1 MEHPNYYAIIPANVR
16 YDRELKDKAKLLYGE
31 IVSLSNKEKQCWA
44 SNQYFA
50 ELYGLSIETISRLI
64 SDLIKK
70 GYLQRKFEY
79 KKGTKEIE
87 KRILIPIDDLV
98 KGYCQNGQGGI
109 DQKVKD
115 NNTSINNKKENIKRK
130 RFIKPT
136 LEDIKEYCKQ
146 RNNNVNAKTFYDY
159 YEANDWK
166 DKDGKKLVSWKQKL
180 ITWERYENKNNL
192 QSNNNY
198 IVTEGGAVQLI

>member
-130 RFIKPT
+130 SFIKPT
-136 LEDIKEYCKQ
+136 LEDIQEYCKQ
-146 RNNNVNAKTFYDY
+146 RGNNVNAKTFYDY

-166 DKDGKKLVSWKQKL
+166 DKDGKKLVSWKQKV

>member
-130 RFIKPT
+130 SFIKPT
-136 LEDIKEYCKQ
+136 LEDIQQYCKQ